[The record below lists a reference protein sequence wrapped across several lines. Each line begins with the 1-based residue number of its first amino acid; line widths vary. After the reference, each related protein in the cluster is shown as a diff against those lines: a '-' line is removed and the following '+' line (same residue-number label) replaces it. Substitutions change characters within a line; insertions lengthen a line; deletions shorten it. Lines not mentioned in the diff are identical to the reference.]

1 MALNSNALVTVANA
15 KTHLDIPIS
24 DVSQDAKIEML
35 INMAS
40 ERIEQYLD
48 RKLIYQQHTERMD
61 GRSADRVILK
71 NYPAEKPTQ
80 LYDDPAWDFLTA
92 IDSTAYDIE
101 SAGIV
106 VLRSGKFQRANLNI
120 KVVYNAGYKSIVSP
134 GAGPVLPADLQYAC
148 LLFIEWMYQMRA
160 DRRLGVQ
167 GKAKQNENIR
177 FSQGIPPEVVEI
189 LEPHRR
195 LEAPL
200 SSSPIGNA

>member
-1 MALNSNALVTVANA
+1 MALNSNALVTVASA
-15 KTHLDIPIS
+15 KTHLDIPNS
-24 DVSQDAKIEML
+24 DVSQDTKIEML

-80 LYDDPAWDFLTA
+80 LYDDPARDFLTP

-106 VLRSGKFQRANLNI
+106 VLR
-120 KVVYNAGYKSIVSP
+120 
-134 GAGPVLPADLQYAC
+134 
-148 LLFIEWMYQMRA
+148 
-160 DRRLGVQ
+160 
-167 GKAKQNENIR
+167 
-177 FSQGIPPEVVEI
+177 
-189 LEPHRR
+189 
-195 LEAPL
+195 
-200 SSSPIGNA
+200 